1 MSAQLKKQCTELY
14 EKISEID
21 DEEEKLEVTITWA
34 KSLVKNALKKSEK
47 VKKVKIPG
55 APPKG
60 TNAFMIFCEEK
71 RGEYKEENPEATTGE
86 ITKMIADQWNEHRD
100 AKNEVFDD
108 YNQKL
113 ADRKEAYKAFL
124 EENGI
129 EEESKGSKSKTDKP
143 TRAPSAYNLF
153 MKEQQPIVKEE
164 NPDAGQKDIM
174 KIIGG
179 KWSELSADEKAEY
192 KPKDAA
198 APKKGK
204 EVAKEAPK
212 KGKGKATDSEDEEPK
227 KAKQAPKKGK
237 GKAADSED
245 EEPKKAKEAPKKGKG
260 KAADSD
266 DEKAP
271 KKGKGKATDSEA
283 KEEPKKG
290 KEAPKKV
297 KDAPKKAKIIVED
310 SDEE

>member
-1 MSAQLKKQCTELY
+1 MAAQLKKQCTELY
-14 EKISEID
+14 EKINEID

-34 KSLVKNALKKSEK
+34 KNLVKNALKKSEK

-71 RGEYKEENPEATTGE
+71 RVEYKEENPDATTGE

-100 AKNEVFDD
+100 EQDEVFDE

-129 EEESKGSKSKTDKP
+129 EEESKGSKKKSDKP
-143 TRAPSAYNLF
+143 TRAPSAYNMF

-164 NPDAGQKDIM
+164 NPDAGQKEIM
-174 KIIGG
+174 KMIGG
-179 KWSELSADEKAEY
+179 KWSGLSANEKAKY

-198 APKKGK
+198 ASK
-204 EVAKEAPK
+204 EVAKGKAADSKDEEVPK
-212 KGKGKATDSEDEEPK
+212 KGKGKEVA
-227 KAKQAPKKGK
+227 K

-245 EEPKKAKEAPKKGKG
+245 EEVPKKGKG
-260 KAADSD
+260 K
-266 DEKAP
+266 EVP
-271 KKGKGKATDSEA
+271 KKGKGKEVAKGKAADS
-283 KEEPKKG
+283 KD
-290 KEAPKKV
+290 KEAPKKS
-297 KDAPKKAKIIVED
+297 KEAPKKAKIIVEE